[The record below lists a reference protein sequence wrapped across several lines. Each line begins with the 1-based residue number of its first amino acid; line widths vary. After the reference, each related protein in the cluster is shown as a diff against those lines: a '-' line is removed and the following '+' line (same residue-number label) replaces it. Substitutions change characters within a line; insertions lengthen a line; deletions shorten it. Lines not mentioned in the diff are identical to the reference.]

1 LEPEA
6 DDQADRDVIHLP
18 AVLEDQLELA
28 QRDPNNDL
36 IARQTRLR
44 LPAEL
49 IRDVTL
55 ATSGLLCRD
64 VGGPSVRPPQ
74 PSKVS
79 DEGYSN
85 KWVESQGRDRY
96 RRGVYTWIQRTTPFA
111 QSVMFDAADASRA
124 CSRRERSEHPLQSL
138 TLLDDP
144 VFFEAAQA
152 LALRLLQERAGG
164 VEDRIDY
171 AFLLCLGRAPRPAE
185 KDRLIRYYHQQKNF

>member
-1 LEPEA
+1 DWLATEFISRGWSHNQIIRLIVTSGAYRQSSKARP
-6 DDQADRDVIHLP
+6 
-18 AVLEDQLELA
+18 ELA

-36 IARQTRLR
+36 LARQTRLR

-96 RRGVYTWIQRTTPFA
+96 RRGVYTWIERTTPFA

-124 CSRRERSEHPLQSL
+124 
-138 TLLDDP
+138 
-144 VFFEAAQA
+144 
-152 LALRLLQERAGG
+152 
-164 VEDRIDY
+164 
-171 AFLLCLGRAPRPAE
+171 
-185 KDRLIRYYHQQKNF
+185 